1 MKRIAAGLLA
11 LMICGGLLAGCG
23 NKDTNQPASKPDENQ
38 QDVMPEVDP
47 EKDKAQSDKNDG
59 ADSTT
64 MPSEGGASDAP
75 SGTSESKPK
84 PTTPPASQ
92 PTGGSGSASGGN
104 TGGSTGSQTGN
115 GSSGTP
121 APAPEPQP
129 EPPKPTEP
137 AKPTASQAQGYVG
150 QAASSLKAALGA
162 PSSTSYSPSCMG
174 EGEDGIWTYDG
185 FTVYTYRENGT
196 ETVEA
201 VQ

>member
-23 NKDTNQPASKPDENQ
+23 SKDAEEPASKPDENQ
-38 QDVMPEVDP
+38 QDVMPEVKP
-47 EKDKAQSDKNDG
+47 EEDKETSDKNDG
-59 ADSTT
+59 ADSST

-75 SGTSESKPK
+75 SGTTESKPK
-84 PTTPPASQ
+84 PTTPPSSQ
-92 PTGGSGSASGGN
+92 PTGGSGSSSSGSGSSGAGN
-104 TGGSTGSQTGN
+104 QAGG
-115 GSSGTP
+115 GSSGTQ

-129 EPPKPTEP
+129 APPEP